1 LGHCWRTGSNS
12 RNAMETRNPL
22 RHWSERVFSVGLT
35 GFEPAT
41 T

>member
-1 LGHCWRTGSNS
+1 MPGQLKKSADSGTKVP
-12 RNAMETRNPL
+12 ADF
-22 RHWSERVFSVGLT
+22 VVGLT